1 MSPRVTGPLPREQRR
16 RRLDAILAELREA
29 VAETA
34 PQPGPDTQQEGR
46 S

>member
-1 MSPRVTGPLPREQRR
+1 MTADATTRPTNRQAQR

-29 VAETA
+29 VAETVSPPPA
-34 PQPGPDTQQEGR
+34 TQPERT